1 MPNLGKMPGLSP
13 SEGAAALGWARSRMR
28 NAIEHELIEVIFYL
42 GHPRIP
48 RREIQRFQKLAA
60 QLEYVEV
67 EACDAR
73 P

>member
-1 MPNLGKMPGLSP
+1 
-13 SEGAAALGWARSRMR
+13 MR